1 LEKLF
6 YATRFYATLG
16 LAGGM
21 TGIVVRPVRGF
32 EPRVLEPRDAGGRD
46 MKLSGKVAV
55 ITGAARGIGRA
66 CAERFLNDGVR
77 VVISDIDGD
86 GLARTTAEL
95 ARPGELRAIPAD
107 VTKRA
112 DIDRLVAAAATDFG
126 RLDIM
131 VNNAGV
137 ARNQDL
143 LEISEKEFDDVIAV
157 NLKGAFFGV
166 QAAAKQMIAQGGGG
180 VIINMSSVNAL
191 LAIPSLA
198 TYAISKGGMKQL
210 TSVAAVA
217 LAPHRIR
224 VVAVGPGTILTEM
237 VATAIFSS
245 DDARRSVLSRTP
257 AGRCGEPSEVAS
269 VVAFLASD
277 DASYITGQTIYPDG
291 GRLILNYTVP
301 VGEE

>member
-1 LEKLF
+1 
-6 YATRFYATLG
+6 
-16 LAGGM
+16 
-21 TGIVVRPVRGF
+21 
-32 EPRVLEPRDAGGRD
+32 

-66 CAERFLNDGVR
+66 CAERFLSDGVK
-77 VVISDIDGD
+77 VVICDVDAD
-86 GLARTTAEL
+86 GLEKTMSELGRPKDLHAVHCDVAR
-95 ARPGELRAIPAD
+95 RAD
-107 VTKRA
+107 VDGA
-112 DIDRLVAAAATDFG
+112 VVAAVRQFG

-137 ARNQDL
+137 ARNQDI
-143 LEISEKEFDDVIAV
+143 LEISEKDFDDVIAI

-166 QAAAKQMIAQGGGG
+166 QAAARQMIAQGGGG

-191 LAIPSLA
+191 LAIPTLA

-217 LAPHRIR
+217 LAPHNIR
-224 VVAVGPGTILTEM
+224 VVAVGPGTILTDM
-237 VATAIFSS
+237 VASAIFSS
-245 DDARRSVLSRTP
+245 DEARRAVMSRTP
-257 AGRCGEPSEVAS
+257 IGRGGEPSEVAS
-269 VVAFLASD
+269 VVAFLAGD

-301 VGEE
+301 VKES

>member
-1 LEKLF
+1 
-6 YATRFYATLG
+6 
-16 LAGGM
+16 
-21 TGIVVRPVRGF
+21 
-32 EPRVLEPRDAGGRD
+32 

-66 CAERFLNDGVR
+66 CAERFLSDGCK
-77 VVISDIDGD
+77 VVISDVDGD
-86 GLARTTAEL
+86 NLAKTA
-95 ARPGELRAIPAD
+95 GELGRPDDLRTIVCD
-107 VTKRA
+107 VAKRA
-112 DIDRLVAAAATDFG
+112 DVDRLVATAVKEFG
-126 RLDIM
+126 RIDIM

-137 ARNQDL
+137 ARNQEFLDITETDFD
-143 LEISEKEFDDVIAV
+143 EIIGI

-166 QAAAKQMIAQGGGG
+166 QAAAKQMVAQGGGG

-217 LAPHRIR
+217 LAPHNIR
-224 VVAVGPGTILTEM
+224 VVAVGPGTILTDM
-237 VATAIFSS
+237 VATAIFNSEA
-245 DDARRSVLSRTP
+245 ARQSVLSRTP
-257 AGRCGEPSEVAS
+257 IGRGGEPGEVAS

-291 GRLILNYTVP
+291 GRLVLNYTVP
-301 VGEE
+301 VKEK

>member
-1 LEKLF
+1 
-6 YATRFYATLG
+6 
-16 LAGGM
+16 
-21 TGIVVRPVRGF
+21 
-32 EPRVLEPRDAGGRD
+32 
-46 MKLSGKVAV
+46 MKLSGKVAI

-66 CAERFLNDGVR
+66 CAERFLNDGVKVVICDVDTDALERTVTELGAPKELHAVHCDVARRADVDR
-77 VVISDIDGD
+77 VV
-86 GLARTTAEL
+86 ATAVRE
-95 ARPGELRAIPAD
+95 
-107 VTKRA
+107 
-112 DIDRLVAAAATDFG
+112 FG

-137 ARNQDL
+137 ARSQDIL
-143 LEISEKEFDDVIAV
+143 DISENDFDDVIGV

-166 QAAAKQMIAQGGGG
+166 QAAARQMIAQGGGG

-191 LAIPSLA
+191 LAIPTLA

-217 LAPHRIR
+217 LAPHNIR
-224 VVAVGPGTILTEM
+224 VVAVGPGTILTDM
-237 VATAIFSS
+237 VASS
-245 DDARRSVLSRTP
+245 IYTSEDARKTVMSRTP
-257 AGRCGEPSEVAS
+257 IGRGGEPSEVAS

-301 VGEE
+301 VKDK

>member
-1 LEKLF
+1 
-6 YATRFYATLG
+6 
-16 LAGGM
+16 M
-21 TGIVVRPVRGF
+21 TS
-32 EPRVLEPRDAGGRD
+32 
-46 MKLSGKVAV
+46 SGKVVV

-66 CAERFLNDGVR
+66 CAERFLRDGAK
-77 VVISDIDGD
+77 VVISDVDAEQ
-86 GLARTTAEL
+86 LARTATEL
-95 ARPGELRAIPAD
+95 GRSDDLRAVEAD
-107 VTKRA
+107 VARRA
-112 DIDRLVAAAATDFG
+112 DVERLVATAVKDFG
-126 RLDIM
+126 RLDVM

-137 ARNQDL
+137 ARNQDF
-143 LEISEKEFDDVIAV
+143 LEIKESDFDEIIGI

-166 QAAAKQMIAQGGGG
+166 QAAARQMIAQGGGG
-180 VIINMSSVNAL
+180 VIVNMSSVNAL

-224 VVAVGPGTILTEM
+224 VVAVGPGTILTDM
-237 VATAIFSS
+237 VSSAIFSS
-245 DDARRSVLSRTP
+245 DEARRGVMSRTP
-257 AGRCGEPSEVAS
+257 IGRGGEPSEVAS

-301 VGEE
+301 VSET

>member
-1 LEKLF
+1 
-6 YATRFYATLG
+6 
-16 LAGGM
+16 
-21 TGIVVRPVRGF
+21 
-32 EPRVLEPRDAGGRD
+32 

-66 CAERFLNDGVR
+66 CAERLLGDGCK
-77 VVISDIDGD
+77 VVISDVDGD
-86 GLARTTAEL
+86 NLAKTAG
-95 ARPGELRAIPAD
+95 AFGRQNELRAVACD
-107 VTKRA
+107 VARRT
-112 DIDRLVAAAATDFG
+112 DIDRLVASAVKEFG

-143 LEISEKEFDDVIAV
+143 LDISEQDFDEIIAI

-166 QAAAKQMIAQGGGG
+166 QAAARQMIAQGGGG

-191 LAIPSLA
+191 LAIPTLA

-217 LAPHRIR
+217 LAPHNIR
-224 VVAVGPGTILTEM
+224 VVAVGPGTILTDM
-237 VATAIFSS
+237 VASAIFNSEA
-245 DDARRSVLSRTP
+245 ARQSVLSRTP
-257 AGRCGEPSEVAS
+257 VGRGGEASEVAS

-291 GRLILNYTVP
+291 GRLVLNYTVP
-301 VGEE
+301 VKEKG

>member
-1 LEKLF
+1 
-6 YATRFYATLG
+6 
-16 LAGGM
+16 
-21 TGIVVRPVRGF
+21 
-32 EPRVLEPRDAGGRD
+32 
-46 MKLSGKVAV
+46 MKNSGKVVA
-55 ITGAARGIGRA
+55 ITGAARGIGKA
-66 CAERFLNDGVR
+66 CAARFLSDGAR
-77 VVISDIDGD
+77 VVISDVDAVGLVHTAQELGHIDQ
-86 GLARTTAEL
+86 
-95 ARPGELRAIPAD
+95 LRAVEAD
-107 VTKRA
+107 VSKRA
-112 DIDRLVAAAATDFG
+112 DVDRIVATAVKEFG
-126 RLDIM
+126 RLDVM

-137 ARNQDL
+137 ARNRDL
-143 LEISEKEFDDVIAV
+143 LDISEAEFDDVMGI

-166 QAAAKQMIAQGGGG
+166 QAAARQMIAQGGGG
-180 VIINMSSVNAL
+180 VIVNMSSVNAL

-198 TYAISKGGMKQL
+198 TYAMSKGAMKQL

-217 LAPHRIR
+217 LAPHGIR

-245 DDARRSVLSRTP
+245 EDARRSVLSRTP

-301 VGEE
+301 VNEKK

>member
-1 LEKLF
+1 
-6 YATRFYATLG
+6 
-16 LAGGM
+16 M
-21 TGIVVRPVRGF
+21 TH
-32 EPRVLEPRDAGGRD
+32 
-46 MKLSGKVAV
+46 KGKVAA

-66 CAERFLNDGVR
+66 CAERFLDDGIK
-77 VVISDIDGD
+77 VVISDVDAEA
-86 GLARTTAEL
+86 LARTAAEL
-95 ARPGELRAIPAD
+95 GRPNDLRAVPGD
-107 VTKRA
+107 VAKRA
-112 DIDRLVAAAATDFG
+112 DVDRLVATAAQEFG

-137 ARNQDL
+137 ARNQDIL
-143 LEISEKEFDDVIAV
+143 DISEKDFDDVIAI

-180 VIINMSSVNAL
+180 AIINMSSVNAL
-191 LAIPSLA
+191 LAIPTLA

-217 LAPHRIR
+217 LAPHNIR
-224 VVAVGPGTILTEM
+224 VVAVGPGTILTDM
-237 VATAIFSS
+237 VASAIFNSE
-245 DDARRSVLSRTP
+245 DARRSVLSRTP
-257 AGRCGEPSEVAS
+257 IGRGGEPGEVAS

-301 VGEE
+301 VKEQK